1 MLIATDRP
9 QTFEA
14 VARDDQQQ
22 DVTSE
27 VTWSW
32 DFDDGSDPDFDNPT
46 EHIFESAGNFTVT
59 VTGIWSA
66 QQQQDD
72 AQVGIE
78 AQEPTGAF
86 VLARQ
91 LPGGAYES
99 LQGTE
104 VCHHRYLI
112 VLAGYEAVQFKW
124 KYPWDAEFR
133 DGGLLESM
141 EQITLDGQQRLAWV
155 LLWPTS
161 ECPGQAE
168 AGIFNGPMTWQIV
181 GHYTIAEHNPP
192 EMEQLIGEPTYTVNN
207 TVVSS
212 STGMLLFEPE
222 DEELDHCEISWTTTH
237 QNAFSVQFAVPIHI
251 YDLAGNELYTYTKT
265 GVPLGNDSWVWDGT
279 ITPQEPEGPDKATK
293 GIYTYR
299 LGVVGELACG
309 GVNSCAPAS
318 RVARAATGTS
328 RRSWRSLM

>member
-72 AQVGIE
+72 AQVGVE
-78 AQEPTGAF
+78 VQEPTGAF

-133 DGGLLESM
+133 DGGLLEHGADHARRPAAVG
-141 EQITLDGQQRLAWV
+141 LGAALAH
-155 LLWPTS
+155 LGMS
-161 ECPGQAE
+161 GQAE

-181 GHYTIAEHNPP
+181 RHYT
-192 EMEQLIGEPTYTVNN
+192 
-207 TVVSS
+207 SR
-212 STGMLLFEPE
+212 STTRPKW
-222 DEELDHCEISWTTTH
+222 S
-237 QNAFSVQFAVPIHI
+237 N
-251 YDLAGNELYTYTKT
+251 
-265 GVPLGNDSWVWDGT
+265 
-279 ITPQEPEGPDKATK
+279 
-293 GIYTYR
+293 
-299 LGVVGELACG
+299 
-309 GVNSCAPAS
+309 
-318 RVARAATGTS
+318 
-328 RRSWRSLM
+328 